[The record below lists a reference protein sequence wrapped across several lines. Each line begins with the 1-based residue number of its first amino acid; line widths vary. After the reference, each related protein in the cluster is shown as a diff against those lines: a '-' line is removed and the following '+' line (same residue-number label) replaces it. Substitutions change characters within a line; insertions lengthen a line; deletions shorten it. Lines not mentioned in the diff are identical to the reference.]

1 MLLLDWPWIAN
12 LPFLNHPIV
21 HLPYI
26 RFHMLGMEDMFRTGD
41 KIIRVEHF
49 GTVFRMSSW
58 SLNVKKYEL
67 NKN

>member
-1 MLLLDWPWIAN
+1 
-12 LPFLNHPIV
+12 
-21 HLPYI
+21 
-26 RFHMLGMEDMFRTGD
+26 MLGMEDMFRTGD